1 MTRAATVETRWRCW
15 LIVLLALMGIGV
27 SGYLSWAH
35 LANQAVACGQ
45 SPDCDIVQQSTY
57 SEVAG
62 VPIALFGLLAYLAL
76 AGLAGVYGRLP
87 EALNGYVPLALFGIS
102 LAGVLYSAYLTY
114 LELFVIRA
122 ICRWCVASAVLMTLL
137 LALSVLE
144 LRANQT

>member
-1 MTRAATVETRWRCW
+1 MTRAAAVETRWRCR
-15 LIVLLALMGIGV
+15 LISLLALVGIGV
-27 SGYLSWAH
+27 SGYLTWAH

-45 SPDCDIVQQSTY
+45 SPDCDIVQQSIY

-76 AGLAGVYGRLP
+76 TGLAMAYGRLP
-87 EALNGYVPLALFGIS
+87 EVMNGYVPLALFGIS

-122 ICRWCVASAVLMTLL
+122 VCRWCVASAALMKLVLV
-137 LALSVLE
+137 LSALE
-144 LRANQT
+144 LRASEI